1 MSREVWV
8 VWLARRRALLW
19 LRRVAILSQNY
30 KVSRNGWSPTIQSV
44 KVIKYKSLLKRPR
57 YGIKHVCWWPFAGF
71 WISQDNRS
79 ATANYAESLMAAGR
93 KRIILIGSPIPNPLT
108 S

>member
-1 MSREVWV
+1 MAGAEEST
-8 VWLARRRALLW
+8 A
-19 LRRVAILSQNY
+19 VAKGRSCRKIIRSAEMGGPLQY
-30 KVSRNGWSPTIQSV
+30 KV
-44 KVIKYKSLLKRPR
+44 LKRPR

-108 S
+108 DELKLTEL